1 LRNRPPSSCPEE
13 VFSCMG
19 GWQDKGRCVI
29 SIFEAGK
36 FQMRFQSFTWVLPFL
51 ALSLAGCVEDYG
63 VATPDPS
70 LSSRDSEYLALAP
83 KADIPSQF
91 LRYKVDYDTPESPGT
106 IIVDTKNMFLYYVLP
121 GKKAIRYGIAAG
133 SEAAGWT
140 GVATIG
146 RKEEWPHWMPP
157 SDMLKRWPHLQ
168 PTADAG
174 GLPGG
179 PENPLGARALYL
191 FQGDRDTLYRIHGT
205 NEPDQIGQAV
215 SSGCIRMSNIDAI
228 DLYNRAKIGTKV
240 VVE

>member
-1 LRNRPPSSCPEE
+1 MRYFLHR
-13 VFSCMG
+13 G
-19 GWQDKGRCVI
+19 GDTEMKLHKI
-29 SIFEAGK
+29 SWA
-36 FQMRFQSFTWVLPFL
+36 LPL
-51 ALSLAGCVEDYG
+51 VALMLAGCEADG
-63 VATPDPS
+63 LQTPDPS
-70 LSSRDSEYLALAP
+70 LSGRDQEFLALAP

-91 LRYKVDYDTPESPGT
+91 QRYKVEDPTGQAPGT
-106 IIVDTKNMFLYYVLP
+106 VVVDTKHMLLYYVLP
-121 GKKAIRYGIAAG
+121 HGMAMRYGIAAG

-140 GVATIG
+140 GTATVG

-179 PENPLGARALYL
+179 PENPLGARAMYL
-191 FQGDRDTLYRIHGT
+191 FQGNKDTLYRIHGT

-228 DLYNRAKIGTKV
+228 DLYNRVKVGTKV
-240 VVE
+240 IVE